1 MSAVHFPAADT
12 RRLIVAAIPE
22 WLNAQDDLASRKMV
36 PFLPASH
43 ARALHFRVPLVVGI
57 RGSGKSLWCSILGN
71 IEQRNKLIRQINDF
85 SIDPSVQVYTGF
97 AEQGNPGDFPGRGV
111 LADLMAKFPLPD
123 IWRAIMAHHVLET
136 EQKPPFYGWEQR
148 VRWVREHRESIDN
161 AFYQTDEQLR
171 DKKQHR
177 LVLFDA
183 LDRTA
188 DDWGTMQR
196 MLKELLMLLLEFR
209 SFQAIHPKAFVRP
222 DLLSDPA
229 VTAFPDSSKLIANKE
244 SLLWPP
250 RDLYN
255 LLWHLL
261 ANHAAGGDRFRA
273 VCERE
278 FGLPWHQEEGLW
290 LIPDALRIEEPR
302 QRQVLHAITG
312 PFMGRDPKRGI
323 PYTWLV
329 NHLADSLQQ
338 ISPRSFLAAVRKAAQ
353 GDLSE
358 PRVYPLQGDDIRLG
372 VQEASRIRVAE
383 VEEDVPWVAQLM
395 KPLAGLIIPASFNE
409 IAKRWQDDDSL
420 ERIRKG
426 SAQGNRRL
434 YPRRMDLEGEAGV
447 GRDLEELGIFQR
459 LKNDRINL
467 PDVYRIGFNLRRKG
481 GIPAIAAERPIKAD
495 AAAVPEPAII
505 HPWSGLSILHLSDLH
520 FGEHC
525 RFAEMDPAEL
535 GERTAKSVQ
544 EVLPKNQRLDLVIV
558 TGDLTEQAKP
568 NQFRQVHAFLDAL
581 AGAAGINRDRFV
593 LLPGNHDVSRAVCL
607 RVMSELEEQD
617 IFTDEAFFQRVET
630 EKFNNFE
637 DFLSGFLASRDHIQS
652 LERGGR
658 IWNFPRLRLSVAALN
673 SCERI
678 THRPDETRGQLSA
691 EQVESFLA
699 SWGKGSD
706 RLKILALHHNPS
718 GVPQQSIEGWNTYI
732 DQEKRLSKEQI
743 ECILDDAGGFQDK
756 GRVQQLVRQ
765 CHPQLLLYGHQHAS
779 MENDLWRWDTDGYTS
794 LLGAGSLGIVE
805 EKLPK
810 DFPNAC
816 QLIEITVDGKMKIVP
831 LEYDPRAGVSG
842 KADPGRF
849 ISRETAK
856 PLTLCLPEGLF
867 AEERPIPERTS
878 PRRTSFLAA
887 YRQRFTDARPRW
899 DLSHTGVALAMG
911 FKPEQAALN
920 DMYLPLRLG
929 EKDDPDALDLG
940 AVLSSGE
947 VVNLTQP
954 MIIRGQAGAGKTT
967 WIRWTFHQLL
977 QLNHTLPIK
986 IELRSLASY
995 WERVP
1000 REQSSVEGYLE
1011 DWMKNE
1017 YRMGGWYD
1025 ELMAF
1030 LEHPGSVRPVLLI
1043 DGWDEL
1049 GDLGH
1054 DFRDKLRKFLNTH
1067 PSVRCVVTSRPYGA
1081 GRPTGGDGFAERVIQ
1096 PLNKGEIQELVTKFF
1111 RHAVDSPDTA
1121 RNIDEFIAALE
1132 RSEKAGEMART
1143 ALLLTLMLLI
1153 SRTAPLP
1160 EKRVDLFEQCV
1171 KTMIGTIPDK
1181 RKEQGAKRRAEAW
1194 APDDP
1199 HERIRVTADL
1209 AHAIQSDD
1217 RIRVTVNLDWTIQRV
1232 DVPGGKQFFRT
1243 AKLLAR
1249 EEIVQLKWGAGW
1261 TGDDKTKFTTML
1273 LGRFL
1278 QGIGA
1283 ASP

>member
-1 MSAVHFPAADT
+1 MSDHPSAD
-12 RRLIVAAIPE
+12 
-22 WLNAQDDLASRKMV
+22 
-36 PFLPASH
+36 H
-43 ARALHFRVPLVVGI
+43 
-57 RGSGKSLWCSILGN
+57 
-71 IEQRNKLIRQINDF
+71 
-85 SIDPSVQVYTGF
+85 
-97 AEQGNPGDFPGRGV
+97 GD
-111 LADLMAKFPLPD
+111 
-123 IWRAIMAHHVLET
+123 
-136 EQKPPFYGWEQR
+136 
-148 VRWVREHRESIDN
+148 
-161 AFYQTDEQLR
+161 
-171 DKKQHR
+171 
-177 LVLFDA
+177 
-183 LDRTA
+183 
-188 DDWGTMQR
+188 
-196 MLKELLMLLLEFR
+196 
-209 SFQAIHPKAFVRP
+209 
-222 DLLSDPA
+222 
-229 VTAFPDSSKLIANKE
+229 
-244 SLLWPP
+244 
-250 RDLYN
+250 
-255 LLWHLL
+255 
-261 ANHAAGGDRFRA
+261 
-273 VCERE
+273 
-278 FGLPWHQEEGLW
+278 
-290 LIPDALRIEEPR
+290 
-302 QRQVLHAITG
+302 
-312 PFMGRDPKRGI
+312 
-323 PYTWLV
+323 
-329 NHLADSLQQ
+329 
-338 ISPRSFLAAVRKAAQ
+338 
-353 GDLSE
+353 
-358 PRVYPLQGDDIRLG
+358 
-372 VQEASRIRVAE
+372 
-383 VEEDVPWVAQLM
+383 
-395 KPLAGLIIPASFNE
+395 
-409 IAKRWQDDDSL
+409 WQ
-420 ERIRKG
+420 
-426 SAQGNRRL
+426 
-434 YPRRMDLEGEAGV
+434 
-447 GRDLEELGIFQR
+447 
-459 LKNDRINL
+459 
-467 PDVYRIGFNLRRKG
+467 
-481 GIPAIAAERPIKAD
+481 
-495 AAAVPEPAII
+495 
-505 HPWSGLSILHLSDLH
+505 GLSILHLSDLH

-525 RFAEMDPAEL
+525 RFAEMMGPAEL
-535 GERTAKSVQ
+535 GERTAASVQ

-558 TGDLTEQAKP
+558 TGDLTEEARTCEYEQA
-568 NQFRQVHAFLDAL
+568 FSFLDAL
-581 AGAAGINRDRFV
+581 AGGAGINRDQFV
-593 LLPGNHDVSRAVCL
+593 LLPGNHDVSRKISQSIQL
-607 RVMSELEEQD
+607 DLEDQRIFPED
-617 IFTDEAFFQRVET
+617 IFRQRVET
-630 EKFNNFE
+630 EKFKNFE
-637 DFLSGFLASRDHIQS
+637 AFLALFMVNQNHIQR
-652 LERGGR
+652 LERGGS

-673 SCERI
+673 SCEQI
-678 THRPDETRGQLSA
+678 THRPNETRGQLSA
-691 EQVESFLA
+691 QQVEQVLKH
-699 SWGKGSD
+699 WGEDSE

-732 DQEKRLSKEQI
+732 NEKNTLSKEQI
-743 ECILDDAGGFQDK
+743 ACILDDARGFQDK
-756 GRVQQLVRQ
+756 ERVQSLVCQ
-765 CHPQLLLYGHQHAS
+765 CHPQLLLYGHQHAGS
-779 MENDLWRWDTDGYTS
+779 ENEPWLWNKDGQTF
-794 LLGAGSLGIVE
+794 LLGAGSLGVVGNN
-805 EKLPK
+805 LPK

-816 QLIEITVDGKMKIVP
+816 QLIIITVDGKMKVIP
-831 LEYDPRAGVSG
+831 LEYDPRASVPG

-849 ISRETAK
+849 TPRGTDADH
-856 PLTLCLPEGLF
+856 PNRTLCLPQGWTEKQPPVSEQ
-867 AEERPIPERTS
+867 AA
-878 PRRTSFLAA
+878 PRRTAFLTA

-1000 REQSSVEGYLE
+1000 WEQSSVEGYLE

-1171 KTMIGTIPDK
+1171 KTMIGTMPDK

-1217 RIRVTVNLDWTIQRV
+1217 IE
-1232 DVPGGKQFFRT
+1232 GEKQSFRT

-1249 EEIVQLKWGAGW
+1249 EKIVQLKWGTGW
-1261 TGDDKTKFTTML
+1261 TVDDKIKFINWL
-1273 LGRFL
+1273 LDSAGIFMDRSDNQLQFIHLSFQEYLTAAYLKANITDTDRPERFVRL
-1278 QGIGA
+1278 AANPSWWETLRLWAALIANENPENLEPVLLRLLDNGKDALFLAGTILADGMGQDSTFSRWLDEFIGKIHEFWSDETFTVLKSWARSRKEERRQPMEANLHQAGKKAQTWMAWIRVDVAVQEAKLSSPPPPESTSELTHWVVQSFFGFSTEVKALAAYRIPAA
-1283 ASP
+1283 ASPLWSGSIAPWIVFLRLLPGRRSRLGQHLQVIASSEKQYELLKISSSILYDFIEAALDKEKINLAHRVMSHVAPYSTQGWVDDVERYWRSCEKFNKNSFASFWGSDWRHDWVHKRVNYWTNDLVSSWALARAYPIAMELKLDEKNIDHLTGIFGEFYTLSRISPRAILAHETKQLLPLTPPEWQPEMRLFEVACRRSFDPKGDPEPFRDALRQYEQERQNDHPIWPLLAKLIARHIKKGDQEFKELEQIIRNPEQSGLPAPYADAVRYWWRGDLLLLDGSEITLDQLLGIDLPYLEEMPDELDWGG